1 MAQPGDTV
9 EVYRT
14 ITNNGIRVDPTTLT
28 LTVTSPTAVV
38 TTYTY
43 PTSANLTRVETGK
56 YQAALSVNA
65 AGIWQYTWTSTVPNS
80 TFTSEFSVSPLFES
94 VTYTV
99 TNAVGG
105 AAIANVLLE
114 FFGSADDIAPRAT
127 ARTDGSGHVTVRLL
141 PGTYRVEGQKA
152 KAAPLRTTITVANTN
167 GVTPQSFA
175 STMSV
180 YTINNPVAA
189 QVCRIFGFM
198 VDSLGVPLRGV
209 QVMLTTVGMGWNK
222 PFVNGQA
229 TGIDPLNQGVAT
241 QWRTLSTNGD
251 GYWETDVPVGAL
263 LRVRVPVIYYDKIF
277 RVPEETT
284 LNIKDARTDALTM
297 DTGITN
303 EVPYTG
309 GFAGNPQ

>member
-9 EVYRT
+9 EVDRT
-14 ITNNGIRVDPTTLT
+14 ITVNGIRTDPATLT

-38 TTYTY
+38 TVYTY
-43 PTSANLTRVETGK
+43 PASANVTRLETGMYK
-56 YQAALSVNA
+56 AALSVNA
-65 AGIWQYTWTSTVPNS
+65 AGIWTYTWTSTTPNT
-80 TFTSEFSVSPLFES
+80 TFTSQFRVDPKFES

-99 TNAVGG
+99 TNSVGG
-105 AAIANVLLE
+105 SPLANVLLE
-114 FFGSADDIAPRAT
+114 FFGAGDDLAPRAT
-127 ARTDGSGHVTVRLL
+127 ARTDGAGQVTVRLL
-141 PGTYRVEGQKA
+141 PGAYRVEGQRT
-152 KAAPLRTTITVANTN
+152 KAAPLRAAITVANTN
-167 GVTPQSFA
+167 GITPQTFA
-175 STMSV
+175 GTMSV

-209 QVMLTTVGMGWNK
+209 QVMITTVGMGWNK
-222 PFVNGQA
+222 PFINGQA
-229 TGIDPLNQGVAT
+229 TGIDPLNQGVST
-241 QWRTLSTNGD
+241 QWRTVLTNGD
-251 GYWETDVPVGAL
+251 GYWETDVPIGAL

>member
-9 EVYRT
+9 ELYRD
-14 ITNNGIRVDPTTLT
+14 ITDNGIRTDPATLT
-28 LTVTSPTAVV
+28 LTVTTPSAVSTV
-38 TTYTY
+38 YTY
-43 PTSANLTRVETGK
+43 PTSPNITKTETGK
-56 YQAALSVNA
+56 FKASVTVNA
-65 AGIWQYTWTSTVPNS
+65 AGLWTYTWASTVPTT
-80 TFTSEFSVSPLFES
+80 TFASKFQVDPLFEN

-99 TNAVGG
+99 TNLVGG
-105 AAIANVLLE
+105 AALPNVLLE
-114 FFGSADDIAPRAT
+114 FFDSSSNLAPRAT
-127 ARTDGSGHVTVRLL
+127 ARTNALGQVTVRLL
-141 PGTYRVEGQKA
+141 PGVYRVEGQLT
-152 KAAPLRTTITVANTN
+152 KAAPLRTQITVLNTN

-175 STMSV
+175 GTMSL
-180 YTINNPVAA
+180 YTIANPVAA
-189 QVCRIFGFM
+189 QVCRLFGFM

-209 QVMLTTVGMGWNK
+209 EVMLTTVGMGWNK

-229 TGIDPLNQGVAT
+229 TGIDPLNQAVAT
-241 QWRTLSTNGD
+241 QWRSVYTDNNGF
-251 GYWETDVPVGAL
+251 WETDVPVGAL

-309 GFAGNPQ
+309 GYAGNPQ